1 MKNRIVTWVRLS
13 LLLAAVLN
21 TLLLIGCKGPEV
33 ENDSARPWNSPKSWE
48 TGGLP
53 SGINEGR

>member
-1 MKNRIVTWVRLS
+1 MNARTLSWVRFALA
-13 LLLAAVLN
+13 LAALVN
-21 TLLLIGCKGPEV
+21 TLLLAGCKGPEV